1 MKVLGHRQGYSPFQ
15 AVTRDSNT
23 VRSRSP
29 GDEEMEA
36 AKTDEK
42 SLAVEETPLL
52 DSKILYTGSAL
63 HISVCPA
70 AFTVSL
76 QNDFLSLPY
85 T

>member
-42 SLAVEETPLL
+42 SLAVEETPLS
-52 DSKILYTGSAL
+52 DSKIL
-63 HISVCPA
+63 
-70 AFTVSL
+70 
-76 QNDFLSLPY
+76 
-85 T
+85 